1 MIAKY
6 DIIGVNYA
14 ELRKP
19 DARIAA
25 AIQVALGQAAT
36 VLNIGAGTGSY
47 DRSRLWNRRL
57 K

>member
-1 MIAKY
+1 MNGSY

-25 AIQVALGQAAT
+25 MIADAL
-36 VLNIGAGTGSY
+36 NTG
-47 DRSRLWNRRL
+47 NRHGGMPIC
-57 K
+57 